1 VVDFTQASSS
11 FTSDY
16 GLDKA
21 ILSALFP
28 KSILSSSTDPNEIIV
43 KRKAQ
48 MRLALA
54 WNRVDYA
61 RDNILNP
68 TNADYKTVSDFYAV
82 SDYGLS
88 VTFRLVVALLD
99 LNNHIKIS

>member
-11 FTSDY
+11 FISDY

-28 KSILSSSTDPNEIIV
+28 KSILSKSTDVDAIIV

-61 RDNILNP
+61 RDDILNP
-68 TNADYKTVSDFYAV
+68 INADYKKVS
-82 SDYGLS
+82 
-88 VTFRLVVALLD
+88 
-99 LNNHIKIS
+99 

>member
-1 VVDFTQASSS
+1 MVDFTQASSS
-11 FTSDY
+11 FISDY

-28 KSILSSSTDPNEIIV
+28 KSILSRSTDVDAIIV

-61 RDNILNP
+61 RDDILNP
-68 TNADYKTVSDFYAV
+68 TNADYKKVS
-82 SDYGLS
+82 
-88 VTFRLVVALLD
+88 
-99 LNNHIKIS
+99 